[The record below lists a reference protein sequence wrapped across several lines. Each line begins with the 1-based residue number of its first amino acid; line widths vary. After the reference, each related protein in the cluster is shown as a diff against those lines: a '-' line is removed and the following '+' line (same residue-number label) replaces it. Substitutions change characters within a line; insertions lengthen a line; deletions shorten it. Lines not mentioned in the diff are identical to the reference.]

1 MKLSI
6 VTICYNAE
14 SEIEKTILSVSKQLF
29 KDYEYIIVDGKS
41 NDKTMDIIERYSDNI
56 DTIISEPDNGI
67 YDAMN
72 KGIDCARGKWT
83 IFLNAG
89 DYFYND
95 EVLLK
100 LFTKLDIYKNIDVA
114 YGQIVKEY
122 KDERY
127 LAIPFPLEYIGKFMP
142 FGHPA
147 AFVKTEILKLKKF
160 DVRFKIAA
168 DYNLFYNLYSE
179 KYRFLYIDQ
188 VISVFE
194 SENGVSNKLGFATIK
209 ETSIVNKS
217 YKTRGYY
224 LAILHFKISR
234 LLKCILSKLNPNVVA
249 RLEKSNRRRDSHLV
263 ILSSKA

>member
-41 NDKTMDIIERYSDNI
+41 NDKTMDIIERYSDKI

-72 KGIDCARGKWT
+72 KGIDCAKGKWT

-100 LFTKLDIYKNIDVA
+100 LFTKLDIYENIDVA
-114 YGQIVKEY
+114 YGNY
-122 KDERY
+122 S
-127 LAIPFPLEYIGKFMP
+127 APL
-142 FGHPA
+142 
-147 AFVKTEILKLKKF
+147 
-160 DVRFKIAA
+160 
-168 DYNLFYNLYSE
+168 
-179 KYRFLYIDQ
+179 
-188 VISVFE
+188 
-194 SENGVSNKLGFATIK
+194 
-209 ETSIVNKS
+209 
-217 YKTRGYY
+217 
-224 LAILHFKISR
+224 
-234 LLKCILSKLNPNVVA
+234 
-249 RLEKSNRRRDSHLV
+249 
-263 ILSSKA
+263 